1 MFPLWAHAYSNYM
14 SSNKPKKFKLAKISG
29 KNVFNF
35 ENDIAR
41 GFTRAQLADR
51 LKARTDLDKYD
62 VTIQRNGVELGRI
75 VKGGYI
81 LEESTDKDTW
91 FTTVFG
97 YDRIEVSL
105 DPNGWFYTE
114 GSFEREDS
122 TRVTEQQMASYIFD
136 NGSFFI
142 FYPDENKYVDKN
154 WSFNGTE
161 IHKDQWFY
169 WIFPRF
175 LTALKDIPI
184 NMIEV
189 IRINLKVLDTYDNSV
204 LKKWSKKRPKQRKK
218 FEIYCGKESISL
230 DTVFNYIK
238 FMVDYGSAFDTDSE
252 SEEPRKEED
261 VLVSIYE
268 KFLKYKPNDHELNL
282 ARQVTY
288 MGKTIEDIY
297 QRKEAF
303 KKQIKEVR
311 EAMKEVRNQII
322 ERQRKRVKELKKQ
335 AERDA
340 KEKKRDD
347 SKLQAFNDRKRNVQS
362 VWGNKNAI
370 MCIDGKTLDGEAQD
384 IIYMHKSKKGFVQLT
399 GDNGSMSIISSKD
412 GNTVLT
418 SEYDKPDGW
427 KKLNNDSDL
436 GWYYEDGKIKRSE
449 LCNGNVDFKPPE
461 PQTEN
466 YITENGFYHMKRVNG
481 VFQKQ
486 LGFLPDPHQMMS
498 MKYGPQKLL
507 LAHRPG
513 YGKTINSILL
523 AIQRKKRWER
533 MGVKKKILVL
543 APSSKLLDHWKSEIQ
558 RFGAFDMNDFY
569 FQTYDIFKKAETI
582 TWNCSAN
589 EYPEYHHLEP
599 KHQKAVWEEDTL
611 DKNDYIKGGTRKR
624 KDCSG
629 ISKARETQGKT
640 RYCMACNKKFDGNKD
655 IFNGFMDIKHD
666 AAKGDIK
673 HWFHYEKSTREDIY
687 VTYPWR
693 EYEDKFLLLCGCRA
707 GGQDWEFY
715 HGVPKGRY
723 TSDSLDKYKD
733 LARDAL
739 NEYRETLH
747 DIARDYNCTV
757 EEGDTLYTVKQKIY
771 ASMEKENLLE
781 AGTAKLRSIFQG
793 DRKVFRFRVPQ
804 ECILVCDEI
813 HTQVKTKHTE
823 SLMALWRYCR
833 RTDDVILASATPVES
848 TNERRQ
854 IYLLGQLLK
863 GKLTRD
869 EELIEPWSELASLH
883 WTSDP
888 NMYKV
893 TGLLKNKI
901 SRYNTTE
908 DKEKFVDAMFKDPRE
923 FSEDIENFKLDP
935 SEIMSKFTNSTFEKG
950 KWIDGAD
957 KAKRGFNTKNYM
969 AFAKDAVKKM
979 YTNKTEADL
988 DNSDQQF
995 PTKLIWNN
1003 KEYVD
1008 VPLDKT
1014 RAISTVHEPTV
1025 PLRNK
1030 LIGNKFSLTFNKAKH
1045 QIIVKE
1051 DNKGTFNK
1059 NQIVQLQNDM
1069 LRGNYFE
1076 VAFKFDLNKT
1086 IVGDYQRMHEIDPAR
1101 SARSQI
1107 DTSVYNDHRHEVLK
1121 WLDLKPVF
1129 RPTKNSPIDSDK
1141 PYVPGIL
1148 TSKVMQVVKMIET
1161 AVKESKNVMVYHPN
1175 VEPLRAIEYALHM
1188 RKHRQ
1193 WETDELLVY
1202 KTHAIESAKRRFTT
1216 FSEQEYKDAFVDKYF
1231 PGEGI
1236 KNIPYKPNEIALRE
1250 ELLEWYK
1257 RSHREYYEKN
1267 VIKSVKSSER
1277 NIFKLL
1283 KAISE
1288 WDLIQSNFD
1297 KSREHVDKLIAE
1309 ELQLIEDVESIS
1321 KMPKKLSFKARTN
1334 YIKQFR
1340 RLIEM
1345 KPDSFVE
1352 KACKT
1357 LLNIELN
1364 KIQLGGVS
1372 MFDKDRLEVL
1382 KVITKM
1388 AGGDPDAMRVDGTLY
1403 RTFKD
1408 NFPTSLNY
1416 WEFTQDTRK
1425 LLDYNSLET
1434 RVKERIGEFK
1444 RSKDQAM
1451 PYCSKAKFMA
1461 FLNKNKFFFDQL
1473 KNINMDVNRYN
1484 EFGAINVK
1492 ATSGKARPVFD
1503 TEWKLFWK
1511 QKVGKKIKFGM
1522 AEVDD
1527 VVDSEG
1533 QSFDQKLSTNHLIRW
1548 TVAASIKHWDNVLK
1562 DVFDG
1567 KVNNIKETLSYD
1579 VLNTILSNPNIG
1591 NNKGGEPLKIMDKEF
1606 KGIEK
1611 DTKKKKKDTNKNKR
1625 DRDTILNELRDRMEG
1640 LEERPLYYGFIADRV
1655 SDDKYEAYKAGF
1667 ANGEIDCIL
1676 MNGAGIEGIDYKSC
1690 SPSVMISLQPVLSPG
1705 KQDQFNGRTIRRKS
1719 HQILPPHMRK
1729 VEYTSICS
1737 VPNKKATGVTIPRT
1751 EVNTDNWEESKPTSR
1766 EYESRSRGFDINRK
1780 VEQLEGEFIALSEKL
1795 ITETLLN
1802 VLTDQKG
1809 TNEEYAAAVE
1819 QWKQNEEKKEII
1831 RKAYAVMY
1839 KNKPIKNKTEFENMM
1854 ETITEED
1861 IDRAKNMYGEELYLW
1876 RKLTFKEAMAL
1887 MIDTNPRTWGVNQI
1901 EEALNSDLRPRGTW
1915 SFNGDKTSQA
1925 ELVKILKERKLQ
1937 TKYNN
1942 EKAVIKIPKSQD
1954 IIKQIRKL
1962 VKDYQTSTNTK
1973 VQDKC
1978 LKQLQQ
1984 LSVEKYFPIEGD
1996 RDKTPLSK
2004 HIAELDLD
2012 KAPAAKDW
2020 QYWRDEYINVHYLV
2034 VKNNYAFLNKTQ
2046 YDLNVKQNERIKV
2059 LQKVEKYGTDNR
2071 TKFYEITIFG
2081 ESASYET
2088 HYNTLK
2094 KEIESMPAYQT
2105 FLKKDVSFCHVCE
2118 NESKNHG
2125 VCDNCGTEL
2134 KIDNKYIFYKYIE
2147 PLGQVDSIG
2156 TQDQVNKERAKARRV
2171 FRDRLE
2177 MALTLNSIEHRA
2189 KFTSDITHTFVDDK
2203 KTLYKRVQ
2211 GNNIKTHDDDWFELI
2226 TEGKVIEYPDE
2237 PVPEVSPSRALTP
2250 IQTPKKKLAKP
2261 KKPKPKNIF
2270 FQVGDNVLYKEKE
2283 YYIASLNPLVL
2294 DDGEGNRIPVD
2305 NIKELEEVREG
2316 DSGEEFVVGSE
2327 SEDEYLSDISIQS
2340 EY

>member
-14 SSNKPKKFKLAKISG
+14 SSNKPKKFKLAKIAT

-41 GFTRAQLADR
+41 GFTRAQLADP

-75 VKGGYI
+75 VKGEYI
-81 LEESTDKDTW
+81 LGESTDKDTW

-97 YDRIEVSL
+97 YDQIEVSL
-105 DPNGWFYTE
+105 DPNDWSYTE
-114 GSFEREDS
+114 GSFEHADGN
-122 TRVTEQQMASYIFD
+122 RVTEQQMASYIFD
-136 NGSFFI
+136 NGSFYI
-142 FYPDENKYVDKN
+142 FYPDENKYVDEN
-154 WSFNGTE
+154 WSLNGTE

-189 IRINLKVLDTYDNSV
+189 IRINLKVLDTYDYNV
-204 LKKWSKKRPKQRKK
+204 LEAWSNKRPKQREK

-238 FMVDYGSAFDTDSE
+238 FMVQYGSAFDTESE

-261 VLVSIYE
+261 VLVSIYK
-268 KFLKYKPNDHELNL
+268 KFLKLKPNDHELKL

-297 QRKEAF
+297 KRKEAF

-311 EAMKEVRNQII
+311 EAMKEVRKQII
-322 ERQRKRVKELKKQ
+322 ERKRKRLKELEKQ
-335 AERDA
+335 AKRDA

-347 SKLQAFNDRKRNVQS
+347 SKLQAFNDRKRKVQS
-362 VWGNKNAI
+362 VWENKNAI
-370 MCIDGKTLDGEAQD
+370 MCIDGNTLDGEAQD
-384 IIYMHKSKKGFVQLT
+384 IIYRRKSNDVSIQLT
-399 GDNGSMSIISSKD
+399 GDNGSLSIISSED

-418 SEYDKPDGW
+418 SEYDKQKNW

-461 PQTEN
+461 PQTAQ
-466 YITENGFYHMKRVNG
+466 YIAENGFHHMKRVNG

-486 LGFLPDPHQMMS
+486 PGFLPDPHQMMS

-523 AIQRKKRWER
+523 AIQRKNRWER

-558 RFGAFDMNDFY
+558 RFGEFDMNDFY

-589 EYPEYHHLEP
+589 EYPEYHHLKPE
-599 KHQKAVWEEDTL
+599 HQKAVWEKKDTL
-611 DKNDYIKGGTRKR
+611 NKKDYIKGGGRNR
-624 KDCSG
+624 QDCSG
-629 ISKARETQGKT
+629 ISTAREKQGKT
-640 RYCMACNKKFDGNKD
+640 RYCMACNKTFDGNKD

-666 AAKGDIK
+666 AAKNSIP

-693 EYEDKFLLLCGCRA
+693 EYEDKFQLLCGCRA
-707 GGQDWEFY
+707 GRPGRNQGWKFY
-715 HGVPKGRY
+715 HGVPAGKH

-733 LARDAL
+733 LARAAL
-739 NEYRETLH
+739 DKYRKTLH
-747 DIARDYNCTV
+747 DIARDRYKCTV

-771 ASMEKENLLE
+771 ASMEKRTLVQP
-781 AGTAKLRSIFQG
+781 GTAKLRSIFQG

-908 DKEKFVDAMFKDPRE
+908 DKKQFVEDMFKDPRE

-950 KWIDGAD
+950 KWITD
-957 KAKRGFNTKNYM
+957 KQALNNSNYL

-1030 LIGNKFSLTFNKAKH
+1030 LIGKGFSLTFNEEKH

-1051 DNKGTFNK
+1051 DNKGTLNK

-1069 LRGNYFE
+1069 LVGNYFE
-1076 VAFKFDLNKT
+1076 VSFKFDLNKT
-1086 IVGDYQRMHEIDPAR
+1086 IVGDYQRMYEIDAFR
-1101 SARSQI
+1101 SKRFQI
-1107 DTSVYNDHRHEVLK
+1107 DTSVYNNYRHEVLK

-1129 RPTKNSPIDSDK
+1129 RPTKNTPIDPDK

-1193 WETDELLVY
+1193 WLPNGQQEY
-1202 KTHAIESAKRRFTT
+1202 KTHAIESARRRFTT
-1216 FSEQEYKDAFVDKYF
+1216 FSEQPYKDAFVDKYF
-1231 PGEGI
+1231 PREEI

-1257 RSHREYYEKN
+1257 RSHRQYYEKN
-1267 VIKSVKSSER
+1267 VTKSVKKR

-1364 KIQLGGVS
+1364 KIQLGGIS
-1372 MFDKDRLEVL
+1372 MFDKDRLEVF
-1382 KVITKM
+1382 KVVTKL
-1388 AGGDPDAMRVDGTLY
+1388 AGGDPKVTRMDGTLY

-1408 NFPTSLNY
+1408 KFPTS
-1416 WEFTQDTRK
+1416 FTRK
-1425 LLDYNSLET
+1425 LLDYNSLER

-1444 RSKDQAM
+1444 QSKKQKM

-1473 KNINMDVNRYN
+1473 KDIDMDVNRYN

-1492 ATSGKARPVFD
+1492 ATYGKARPVFD
-1503 TEWKLFWK
+1503 DEKWKLEWKK
-1511 QKVGKKIKFGM
+1511 GKRTGM

-1527 VVDSEG
+1527 VVDSDG
-1533 QSFDQKLSTNHLIRW
+1533 QSFEKKLSTNHLIRW

-1562 DVFDG
+1562 NVFED
-1567 KVNNIKETLSYD
+1567 NNIKEKLSYD
-1579 VLNTILSNPNIG
+1579 VLNTIVSNPNIG
-1591 NNKGGEPLKIMDKEF
+1591 NNKSKKRLKIMNTEF
-1606 KGIEK
+1606 KGI
-1611 DTKKKKKDTNKNKR
+1611 KR
-1625 DRDTILNELRDRMEG
+1625 DRDKILNELRDRMEG

-1751 EVNTDNWEESKPTSR
+1751 EVNTDNWEESKPSSR
-1766 EYESRSRGFDINRK
+1766 EYESRSKGFEINSK
-1780 VEQLEGEFIALSEKL
+1780 VEQLEGEFIALDPDL
-1795 ITETLLN
+1795 LTETVLK
-1802 VLTDQKG
+1802 VLTDKEKPNQEYKEALVKWKE
-1809 TNEEYAAAVE
+1809 NEEE
-1819 QWKQNEEKKEII
+1819 KEII

-1839 KNKPIKNKTEFENMM
+1839 KNKPIKNEMEFKNMM
-1854 ETITEED
+1854 ETITEDD
-1861 IDRAKNMYGEELYLW
+1861 IDKAKNMYGEELYLW

-1887 MIDTNPRTWGVNQI
+1887 MIDTNPRTWGVKQI
-1901 EEALNSDLRPRGTW
+1901 EEALNSDLLRPSGTW
-1915 SFNGDKTSQA
+1915 SFKEVKTSKA
-1925 ELVKILKERKLQ
+1925 ELVTILKERKLQ

-1978 LKQLQQ
+1978 LEKLRQLG
-1984 LSVEKYFPIEGD
+1984 VEKYFPIEGD

-2046 YDLNVKQNERIKV
+2046 YDLNVKQNKRIEV
-2059 LQKVEKYGTDNR
+2059 LKKVEENGNNGIKDLRIDIDGTV
-2071 TKFYEITIFG
+2071 
-2081 ESASYET
+2081 ASYAE
-2088 HYNTLK
+2088 HYVSLK
-2094 KEIESMPAYQT
+2094 DEIESKPVYQT
-2105 FLKKDVSFCHVCE
+2105 FLENDVSFCHVCE
-2118 NESKNHG
+2118 NESLNHE
-2125 VCDNCGTEL
+2125 VCDNCETKL
-2134 KIDNKYIFYKYIE
+2134 KIDDKYIFYKYIE

-2226 TEGKVIEYPDE
+2226 NNGKIIEYPDE
-2237 PVPEVSPSRALTP
+2237 PVPDVSPSRALTP

-2261 KKPKPKNIF
+2261 KKIAKPKNNF
-2270 FQVGDNVLYKEKE
+2270 FGVHDKVIYKERE

-2294 DDGEGNRIPVD
+2294 DDGKGNKIEVD
-2305 NIKELEEVREG
+2305 NIKDLEEIVED
-2316 DSGEEFVVGSE
+2316 DSGEEFAAESESESE